1 MLHAHE
7 FPKLD
12 AFIKKILKIVKS
24 NAKYFEGCHKVS
36 VNLDVSQRDENW
48 RHSMPGSC
56 DWLISISSPTFQ
68 KCL

>member
-36 VNLDVSQRDENW
+36 VNLDVSQRDEN
-48 RHSMPGSC
+48 
-56 DWLISISSPTFQ
+56 
-68 KCL
+68 